1 MEPDFRESLLKH
13 RMNQRMRIVTFVT
26 SAFFVCLVF
35 TSCELFKGGKTASSP
50 SSQSAN
56 DPQIERSADP
66 ANTMMTKGEVFAF
79 HRWLVKEMQEQ
90 ILVRP
95 ANNDQDINGWANVL
109 SQRGSIEG
117 VYHGFVLSA
126 EYGSKETGKPAL
138 KAVRF
143 FAQEMAAFDFP
154 NAKEGD
160 PELTKAAEKYAV
172 ENMST
177 PLFTMKRL
185 LGDRILKESIAR
197 KGDKERLASW
207 YSGFVGRW
215 SKAGVLFGHKQRDTG
230 TEAYH
235 YRWALDNNLGMIQ
248 WELLNRMH
256 RIMNDYGGVAAQI
269 PSQSSTT
276 ITPGAA
282 QGTAP
287 AANPAGK

>member
-1 MEPDFRESLLKH
+1 
-13 RMNQRMRIVTFVT
+13 MRTVTLVT
-26 SAFFVCLVF
+26 SAFLLFFSL
-35 TSCELFKGGKTASSP
+35 TACELLTGNKAPAPT
-50 SSQSAN
+50 SSQGSN
-56 DPQIERSADP
+56 DPQKEMSADP
-66 ANTMMTKGEVFAF
+66 SNTMMTKGEVFAF

-126 EYGSKETGKPAL
+126 EYNSKETGKPAI

-143 FAQEMAAFDFP
+143 FAQEMAAFDYP
-154 NAKEGD
+154 NAKDGD

-172 ENMST
+172 ENMAT

-197 KGDKERLASW
+197 KNDKERLASW

-256 RIMNDYGGVAAQI
+256 RIMNNYGGLST
-269 PSQSSTT
+269 PSS
-276 ITPGAA
+276 G
-282 QGTAP
+282 AP
-287 AANPAGK
+287 ASAVPAPQASAPGSNPAGK

>member
-1 MEPDFRESLLKH
+1 VELNLRISFLKTS
-13 RMNQRMRIVTFVT
+13 QKVQMRKVTLVA
-26 SAFFVCLVF
+26 SAFFLF
-35 TSCELFKGGKTASSP
+35 GFLSSCKLFDEVRPKSVEQKP
-50 SSQSAN
+50 SDSQK
-56 DPQIERSADP
+56 EMSADP
-66 ANTMMTKGEVFAF
+66 LNAMMTKGEVFNF
-79 HRWLVKEMQEQ
+79 HRWLIKEMQEQ

-126 EYGSKETGKPAL
+126 EYGAKETGKPEL

-154 NAKEGD
+154 NAKDGD
-160 PELTKAAEKYAV
+160 PEMAKAAEKYAK
-172 ENMST
+172 ENMGT
-177 PLFTMKRL
+177 PLFVMKRF

-197 KGDKERLASW
+197 KADKERLASW

-215 SKAGVLFGHKQRDTG
+215 SKAGVPFGHKQRDSG

-235 YRWALDNNLGMIQ
+235 YKWALDNNLGMVQ

-256 RIMNDYGGVAAQI
+256 RIMNAYGGVALPVPAASSA
-269 PSQSSTT
+269 PSTT
-276 ITPGAA
+276 PTQP
-282 QGTAP
+282 
-287 AANPAGK
+287 NPAGK

>member
-1 MEPDFRESLLKH
+1 
-13 RMNQRMRIVTFVT
+13 MRKVTLVA
-26 SAFFVCLVF
+26 SAFFLFGIF
-35 TSCELFKGGKTASSP
+35 TSCKLFDEVRPKNVEQKP
-50 SSQSAN
+50 SDSQK
-56 DPQIERSADP
+56 EMSADP
-66 ANTMMTKGEVFAF
+66 SNTMMTKGEVFNF

-117 VYHGFVLSA
+117 VYHGFVLSS
-126 EYGSKETGKPAL
+126 EYGAKETGKPEL

-154 NAKEGD
+154 NAKDGD
-160 PELTKAAEKYAV
+160 PEIAKAAEKYAK

-177 PLFTMKRL
+177 PLFAMKRF

-197 KGDKERLASW
+197 KADKERLASW

-215 SKAGVLFGHKQRDTG
+215 SKAGVAFGHKQRDSG

-235 YRWALDNNLGMIQ
+235 YKWALDNNLGMVQ

-256 RIMNDYGGVAAQI
+256 RIMNAYGGVALPTPATSAAPANAPA
-269 PSQSSTT
+269 PSQ
-276 ITPGAA
+276 P
-282 QGTAP
+282 
-287 AANPAGK
+287 NPAGK